1 MIESLDRNNMFTKD
15 SALLNLPG
23 NLNQK
28 EAIFFDGMRHSAQIV
43 DLSYLRLCK
52 SLTELSLENQ
62 KMSEDP
68 MFTHV
73 FLDAWAFVDATDRFR
88 CLWEMQPN
96 SENIPSEFSPS
107 NVRLQLQTIRDVRN
121 VSAHI
126 AQKID
131 QIIALNASVL
141 GSINWVTLVS
151 QEPLKIKTHFIRPG
165 IMRRNTQCQFAMPN
179 GEVSFIHGSGC
190 ISLAAGKYEANLS
203 DAYKFVSSLVLLAEY
218 FLEHTKQA
226 TSSQECIPT
235 DMFGS
240 AELDTNML

>member
-1 MIESLDRNNMFTKD
+1 MEWGTQRKSSTCHISDYASHWLSCHWKTKKC
-15 SALLNLPG
+15 L
-23 NLNQK
+23 K
-28 EAIFFDGMRHSAQIV
+28 IR
-43 DLSYLRLCK
+43 C
-52 SLTELSLENQ
+52 SLTYFLMLGHLSVQ
-62 KMSEDP
+62 QIDS
-68 MFTHV
+68 
-73 FLDAWAFVDATDRFR
+73 DAYGR
-88 CLWEMQPN
+88 CNPN

-179 GEVSFIHGSGC
+179 GEVSFIHGG
-190 ISLAAGKYEANLS
+190 
-203 DAYKFVSSLVLLAEY
+203 
-218 FLEHTKQA
+218 
-226 TSSQECIPT
+226 
-235 DMFGS
+235 GS
-240 AELDTNML
+240 RWRR